1 MKLSQLSAQSASST
15 PELRSLALSAFESEA
30 PLFRYAEWYKMTGN
44 ADTFTTNATALGGQT
59 RTVNND
65 YSPVT
70 SSVNETTVSLKILG
84 DVIRTDQAFER
95 RGFTTTSERAR
106 QLESFSRSLGRF
118 CTDQF
123 INGDGSGSTLVGVK
137 ELIPSGQIISMGTNG
152 DTVPLGNSDANKQK
166 QQQFLEKLDELIG
179 SVYGNASVIMM
190 NYKMI
195 ARLRAIAREYINVQT
210 VNDAFGSQQVF
221 DSYMGVPIISSG
233 VAKDGVTQVIGN
245 EETVGTNDDC
255 TSIYAIRFG
264 EKENLS
270 IATNNGLQVYD
281 RGIVGVYY
289 VTTVELDAAIALVHS
304 KSIAQLEGIRL

>member
-1 MKLSQLSAQSASST
+1 MKLSQLSAQTASST

-65 YSPVT
+65 YTPVT
-70 SSVNETTVSLKILG
+70 STVNETTISLKILG

-123 INGDGSGSTLVGVK
+123 FNGNGSGSTLVGIK
-137 ELIPSGQIISMGTNG
+137 ELIPNGQIISMGTNG

-166 QQQFLEKLDELIG
+166 QQTFLEKLDELIG
-179 SVYGNASVIMM
+179 SVYGNASVIVM

-195 ARLRAIAREYINVQT
+195 ARLRAIAREYISVQT
-210 VNDAFGSQQVF
+210 VNDAFGTQQVF
-221 DSYMGVPIISSG
+221 DSYMGIPIVSSG
-233 VAKDGVTQVIGN
+233 VAKDGVTQVITN
-245 EETVGTNDDC
+245 AETVGTNADC

-281 RGIVGVYY
+281 RGIVGVHY
-289 VTTVELDAAIALVHS
+289 VTTVELDAAVALVHS
-304 KSIAQLEGIRL
+304 QSIAQLKGIRL